1 MLAEFLQ
8 KLTELT
14 ERAYKPVVVKEH
26 GLRRRM
32 LLAANGAVQS
42 YDLPAPDRAHK
53 LVGLDDLIAAINDK
67 AICPAPEVYH
77 YGACVDVLLD
87 REERDQRVSMALRLS
102 ERFSILMQMR
112 TAVGLEPK
120 AAIRFLRQ
128 SLGDSAP
135 VHVITALRQIDF
147 TRTSAGKSHV
157 EHGKESLGRSVEAA
171 VQQADKVPEDFVVRV
186 PVYTNPGAGA
196 FLVEV
201 RVMLYLDLEG
211 QQVVLQTMP
220 DELEKAHQVAQARL
234 HEALVANCPKGTPVF
249 YGQA

>member
-1 MLAEFLQ
+1 
-8 KLTELT
+8 
-14 ERAYKPVVVKEH
+14 
-26 GLRRRM
+26 
-32 LLAANGAVQS
+32 
-42 YDLPAPDRAHK
+42 
-53 LVGLDDLIAAINDK
+53 
-67 AICPAPEVYH
+67 
-77 YGACVDVLLD
+77 
-87 REERDQRVSMALRLS
+87 
-102 ERFSILMQMR
+102 
-112 TAVGLEPK
+112 
-120 AAIRFLRQ
+120 
-128 SLGDSAP
+128 